1 MGVTIIPDR
10 VRNVWEKWN
19 LRSFVLLSLSLQTI
33 LILFAPFRK
42 RTPNTWLTTVIWSAY
57 LLADWAANFSVGLIS
72 NSQGDSSVSDE
83 ASDLLVFWAPF
94 LLLHLGGPDT
104 ITAFALEDNTL
115 WLRHLLGLV
124 FQVIASV
131 YIFLQSLPNKLWLPT
146 SLLFV
151 AGIIKYAERTRA
163 LYLASLD
170 NFKESMLKKPD
181 AGPNYAKLMEEYSSK
196 LEAQLPTH
204 IELTA
209 ERSKESRTLS
219 YVIEKGD
226 LENDIAVVRHAHH
239 FFQIFKGLIVD
250 LIFSFHERYESR
262 VIFHERTSEEAFKLI
277 AVELN
282 FIYEALFT
290 KVVVV
295 HSKLGYF
302 FRAISLGAVS
312 AALVFFYKLEKE
324 GLQRYD
330 VRITYGLLFGAIG
343 LDTLSAFMVLF
354 SDWTVAALNKSWQDS
369 CIAAAILGKYL
380 HLKRS
385 RWYTSTKNDSYQAP
399 ISKPTKCL
407 EWTRELLF
415 RRWYESVS
423 AFNLI
428 QYSLEEYPKLSPGI
442 LDYFGIVYIKIIDLL
457 GLKDLRDRMKYRSS
471 KPLKKDLWD
480 FIFKVVKSKSLLA
493 DDPETAKKICSARGE
508 WVLQDSDWTLRD
520 SYWDSTVDKNMV
532 ISKLL
537 SYVVDVD
544 YDQSILLWH
553 IATEFCYNMEDY
565 KEASDDNGGGN
576 AGEPVS
582 TSGRINSFF
591 SKLSRPLR
599 IGLDFVKRLKG
610 AIRGLGEAM
619 VNYCRQLV
627 SCRNAGDHLKP
638 DECVGAA
645 ADDDDS
651 DDSIHYFGNR
661 KEYSKTLSDYML
673 YLLVMQP
680 TLMSSVPGIGQIRFR
695 DTCEEAKKFFSRR
708 DLRSEVK
715 EACKRLLDVNTDV
728 KPINVKGDRSKSV
741 LFDACILAKELQ
753 VLKENKW
760 DLISEVW
767 VELLS
772 FAAGHCR
779 ANDHAQLLCKGGE
792 LVTFIWLL
800 MAHFGIGEQFQI
812 NEGHARAKLVVGK

>member
-1 MGVTIIPDR
+1 MVTIIPDS
-10 VRNVWEKWN
+10 VRNLWERWN
-19 LRSFVLLSLSLQTI
+19 LQSFVLLSLSLQTT

-42 RTPNTWLTTVIWSAY
+42 RTPNTWLALVIWSAY
-57 LLADWAANFSVGLIS
+57 LLADWAASFAVGLIS
-72 NSQGDSSVSDE
+72 NSQGDNSVSNE
-83 ASDLLVFWAPF
+83 ASNLLVFWTPF

-131 YIFLQSLPNKLWLPT
+131 YLFLQSLPMNKLWLPT
-146 SLLFV
+146 VLLFV

-196 LEAQLPTH
+196 LDAQLPTH

-209 ERSKESRTLS
+209 ERSKESRTIT

-226 LENDIAVVRHAHH
+226 MENDIAVVRHAHH

-262 VIFHERTSEEAFKLI
+262 VIFHERNSEEAFKLI

-302 FRAISLGAVS
+302 FRAISFGAVS
-312 AALVFFYKLEKE
+312 VALVFFYKLEKTN
-324 GLQRYD
+324 LHRYD
-330 VRITYGLLFGAIG
+330 VRITYGLLYGAIG
-343 LDTLSAFMVLF
+343 LDSLSAFMVLF

-369 CIAAAILGKYL
+369 CIATAILGKYL

-385 RWYTSTKNDSYQAP
+385 WWFTKTKNGSNQTP
-399 ISKPTKCL
+399 IAKSANCL
-407 EWTRELLF
+407 EWTREVLF

-428 QYSLEEYPKLSPGI
+428 HYSLKECPKISPTI
-442 LDYFGIVYIKIIDLL
+442 LDYFGIVYVKIIDLL
-457 GLKDLRDRMKYRSS
+457 GVKDLRDRMKYRSS
-471 KPLKKDLWD
+471 KPLTKDLWD
-480 FIFKVVKSKSLLA
+480 FIFKEVKSKSLLA
-493 DDPETAKKICSARGE
+493 DDPETAKKICSARGD

-520 SYWDSTVDKNMV
+520 SYWDSTVDKNLV

-553 IATEFCYNMEDY
+553 IATEFCYNMDDY
-565 KEASDDNGGGN
+565 NDASDDNDGCI
-576 AGEPVS
+576 AGES
-582 TSGRINSFF
+582 IADSGRINNFF
-591 SKLSRPLR
+591 SKLSRPLHR
-599 IGLDFVKRLKG
+599 GLEFIKRLKA
-610 AIRGLGEAM
+610 AISVLGEA
-619 VNYCRQLV
+619 VATFCRNLV
-627 SCRNAGDHLKP
+627 SHRTTGDHLQH
-638 DECVGAA
+638 DECAGAA
-645 ADDDDS
+645 DDDS
-651 DDSIHYFGNR
+651 DDSVHYFSKR

-680 TLMSSVPGIGQIRFR
+680 TMMSSVPGIGQIRFR

-708 DLRSEVK
+708 ELSSGVK
-715 EACKRLLDVNTDV
+715 EACKRILDVNTDV
-728 KPINVKGDRSKSV
+728 KPVDVKGDRSKSV

-753 VLKENKW
+753 KLKENKW

-792 LVTFIWLL
+792 LVTFVWLL

>member
-1 MGVTIIPDR
+1 MVSPIPDS
-10 VRNVWEKWN
+10 VKKLWERWN
-19 LRSFVLLSLSLQTI
+19 LRGFILLSLSLQTT

-42 RTPNTWLTTVIWSAY
+42 RTPNTWLTLLIWSAY
-57 LLADWAANFSVGLIS
+57 LLADWAANFAIGLIS
-72 NSQGDSSVSDE
+72 NSQGDTSVADE
-83 ASDLLVFWAPF
+83 AGDLLVFWSPF

-124 FQVIASV
+124 FQVIAAV
-131 YIFLQSLPNKLWLPT
+131 YVFIQSLPNKMWLPT
-146 SLLFV
+146 GFLFV

-196 LEAQLPTH
+196 LDAQLPTH

-209 ERSKESRTLS
+209 ERSKESRTLT

-226 LENDIAVVRHAHH
+226 MENEIAVVRHAHH
-239 FFQIFKGLIVD
+239 FFQIFKGLLVD
-250 LIFSFHERYESR
+250 LIFTFHERYESR
-262 VIFHERTSEEAFKLI
+262 VIFHDRTSEEAFKLI
-277 AVELN
+277 SVELN

-295 HSKLGYF
+295 HSKLGYL
-302 FRAISLGAVS
+302 FRAISFGAV
-312 AALVFFYKLEKE
+312 AVALVFFYKLEKTNLH
-324 GLQRYD
+324 GID
-330 VRITYGLLFGAIG
+330 VTITYSLLYGAIG
-343 LDTLSAFMVLF
+343 LDSISMFMVIF
-354 SDWTVAALNKSWQDS
+354 SDWTVAAMNKSWQDS
-369 CIAAAILGKYL
+369 CILAAIFRKYL
-380 HLKRS
+380 HFKRS
-385 RWYTSTKNDSYQAP
+385 WWSTK
-399 ISKPTKCL
+399 TKNGSDRSPNAESTKFV
-407 EWTRELLF
+407 EWTRKILF
-415 RRWYESVS
+415 RRWCESVS

-428 QYSLEEYPKLSPGI
+428 HYSLKECPKMSPTI
-442 LDYFGIVYIKIIDLL
+442 VDYFGIVYIKIIDLI
-457 GLKDLRDRMKYRSS
+457 GVKDLRDRMKYRSS
-471 KPLKKDLWD
+471 KPLTKDLWD
-480 FIFKVVKSKSLLA
+480 FIFKELKSKSLLA
-493 DDPETAKKICSARGE
+493 DDPETAKKICSARGD

-520 SYWDSTVDKNMV
+520 SYWDTTEDKSMV

-553 IATEFCYNMEDY
+553 IATELCYDMEDDND
-565 KEASDDNGGGN
+565 AGDDSDNGIADG
-576 AGEPVS
+576 
-582 TSGRINSFF
+582 SGINILF
-591 SKLSRPLR
+591 SKFSRLFRICLEFFERLR
-599 IGLDFVKRLKG
+599 RATWRLWRTI
-610 AIRGLGEAM
+610 ATLCQR
-619 VNYCRQLV
+619 LV
-627 SCRNAGDHLKP
+627 SPRTGHDGC
-638 DECVGAA
+638 AA
-645 ADDDDS
+645 VDDDDDDS
-651 DDSIHYFGNR
+651 DDSVHYFSKR
-661 KEYSKTLSDYML
+661 KEYSKALSDYML

-680 TLMSSVPGIGQIRFR
+680 TMMSSVPGIGQIRFR

-708 DLRSEVK
+708 KLRSGVK

-728 KPINVKGDRSKSV
+728 EPVNVKGDRSKSV

-753 VLKENKW
+753 KLKENKW

-779 ANDHAQLLCKGGE
+779 SNDHAQLLCKGGE
-792 LVTFIWLL
+792 LITFVWLL

-812 NEGHARAKLVVGK
+812 NEGHARAKLLVGK